1 MNLFNSFDIP
11 SLPMILVFFM
21 ICYAASSWIPSGVV
35 SVSSNVAT
43 ENPRAIVRWLG
54 LIFQCPTVDHRYG
67 GFHSHG
73 GSPLSLAGW
82 LINHGKSNL

>member
-1 MNLFNSFDIP
+1 
-11 SLPMILVFFM
+11 MIFM

-54 LIFQCPTVDHRYG
+54 LIFQRPTEDHRYG

-73 GSPLSLAGW
+73 GSPIAGW
-82 LINHGKSNL
+82 MIYFMENPIYKWMTTRGSYVT